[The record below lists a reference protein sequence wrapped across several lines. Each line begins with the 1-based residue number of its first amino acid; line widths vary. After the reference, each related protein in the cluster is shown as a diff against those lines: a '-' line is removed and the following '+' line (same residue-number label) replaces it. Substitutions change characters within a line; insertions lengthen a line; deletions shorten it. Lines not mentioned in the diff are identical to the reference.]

1 MELNYY
7 DNCFQKEDNKKY
19 KLERIIQTKD
29 GIVRYYKSI
38 PVDNTTI
45 ELQNNVDNLNE
56 QMIEQ
61 QDINSATLE
70 SITEIY
76 ELILN
81 EDPIV

>member
-7 DNCFQKEDNKKY
+7 DNCFHKENNREY

-29 GIVRYYKSI
+29 GIIRYYKSI
-38 PVDNTTI
+38 PKDNTI
-45 ELQNNVDNLNE
+45 ELQNTVDNLNE

>member
-29 GIVRYYKSI
+29 GIIRYYKSI
-38 PVDNTTI
+38 PKDKTI
-45 ELQNNVDNLNE
+45 ELQNTVDNLNE

>member
-7 DNCFQKEDNKKY
+7 DNCFHKENNREY
-19 KLERIIQTKD
+19 RLERITQTKD
-29 GIVRYYKSI
+29 GIIRYYKSI
-38 PVDNTTI
+38 PVDKTT
-45 ELQNNVDNLNE
+45 ELQKNVDNLNE
-56 QMIEQ
+56 RIIEQ

-81 EDPIV
+81 ENPIE